1 MESQKAVINDFDDLA
16 NWLVTI
22 GSDFSPS
29 ELHGSLIG
37 AMSGG
42 ARQDS
47 GSWQAFIMDVVGR
60 DQALDAIGG
69 DAKPGQAE
77 LAKFAE
83 EQLQTLASDDM
94 SFNPFLPED
103 EVELSARTEALGCWC
118 RGFLGG
124 FAQAQVQRQREGYP
138 IPQSFPE
145 AVQEALKDL
154 TEIAKATYGGQDDG
168 QTEFEDDFDHADD
181 PLAID
186 MENTPDGEDLAE
198 DDFVQVSE
206 YVRLA
211 ALTVFTEFGWVEV
224 LGSASPGKK
233 PSLH

>member
-1 MESQKAVINDFDDLA
+1 MESQKTVINDFDDLA
-16 NWLVTI
+16 NWLVTVS
-22 GSDFSPS
+22 SDFSPS

-37 AMSGG
+37 ALSGG
-42 ARQDS
+42 TRQDS
-47 GSWQAFIMDVVGR
+47 ERWQAFIMDVIGR
-60 DQALDAIGG
+60 DEELE
-69 DAKPGQAE
+69 QAE
-77 LAKFAE
+77 LAEFADD
-83 EQLQTLASDDM
+83 QLQGLVSDDM

-103 EVELSARTEALGCWC
+103 DVELSARTEALGGWC
-118 RGFLGG
+118 RGFLAG
-124 FAQAQVQRQREGYP
+124 FAQAQVQRQREGHP

-154 TEIAKATYGGQDDG
+154 TEIAKATYGGQGDDG
-168 QTEFEDDFDHADD
+168 QTEFEDEFDHPDD

-198 DDFVQVSE
+198 SDFLQVSE

-224 LGSASPGKK
+224 LGSTSPEKK
-233 PSLH
+233 PILH